1 MPPKDNKQTGI
12 KSIARKDFIAIGVIE
27 KTHGTQGDLRARINI
42 RKPITEWA
50 FLEIQ
55 GKPVPFY
62 VQSFQFTVEDEALIR
77 LRDIDSIDKA
87 AFYVGFE
94 LLMPKG
100 KQRKRDLHREDEFIG
115 YSLIDDQLGLI
126 GIVEAFE
133 EYPNQLLIRSRYQNQ
148 EVLIPAV
155 EAFIKEINEAE
166 QTIYLQL
173 PEGLLSV

>member
-1 MPPKDNKQTGI
+1 MPPKDNKQSGI
-12 KSIARKDFIAIGVIE
+12 KSIARKDFISAGVVE
-27 KTHGTQGDLRARINI
+27 KTHGTQGEMRVSINI
-42 RKPITEWA
+42 RKPKTEWA

-62 VQSFQFTVEDEALIR
+62 VQSLQFTFDDEAIIK
-77 LRDIDSIDKA
+77 LRDVDSIEKA
-87 AFYVGFE
+87 SFLIGSQ
-94 LLMPKG
+94 LLIPKG
-100 KQRKRDLHREDEFIG
+100 KQRKRDLHQEDEFVG
-115 YSLIDDQLGLI
+115 YKLIDETLGLI
-126 GIVEAFE
+126 GTVEALE
-133 EYPNQLLIRSRYQNQ
+133 EYPNQILIRSRYQDQ